1 MSARARTAAVLRQ
14 PTLADDARVPGR
26 ALPVDTVEQRQAERA
41 RDRKGMAAG
50 MLDEIL
56 SGADTDTDA
65 EPGVTSIDAAAIE
78 TEIERRAALAAESI
92 IEQQRAA
99 WVAQARE
106 DGYAAG
112 VQSGREAVERE
123 WAKLA
128 ERAQRLLDAVTAQAA
143 RETQASVEFAF
154 HLTFASLRKIF
165 GEAFASQAGAQ
176 AAIENVL
183 AQTDAQTVVA
193 IRVAPQDVALLGG
206 ADQSAGLFGVLPKAV
221 AVEADERVA
230 LGGCVLET
238 RRGAIDGRVES
249 QLEGLLDAIRSA
261 YASRSVP
268 RAGEGE
274 AA

>member
-1 MSARARTAAVLRQ
+1 MSARSRTAAVLRQ
-14 PTLADDARVPGR
+14 PTLAGDARVPGR
-26 ALPVDTVEQRQAERA
+26 ALPIDAVEQRRAEHGLDGR
-41 RDRKGMAAG
+41 GMAAG
-50 MLDEIL
+50 TLDEIL
-56 SGADTDTDA
+56 SGVDVEA
-65 EPGVTSIDAAAIE
+65 EPDVKAMDAAAME
-78 TEIERRAALAAESI
+78 AEIERRAALAAESM
-92 IEQQRAA
+92 IERQRAA

-106 DGYAAG
+106 EGYTAG

-143 RETQASVEFAF
+143 RETQASVDFAF

-183 AQTDAQTVVA
+183 AQTDTQTVVA

-261 YASRSVP
+261 YTSRAVS
-268 RAGEGE
+268 RAGDGE